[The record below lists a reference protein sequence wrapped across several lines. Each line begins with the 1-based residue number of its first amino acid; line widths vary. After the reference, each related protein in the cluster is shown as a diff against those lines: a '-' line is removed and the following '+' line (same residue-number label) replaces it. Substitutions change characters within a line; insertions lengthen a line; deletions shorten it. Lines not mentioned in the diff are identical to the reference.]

1 MSDKLTAKQIL
12 WLAEKEARMADQY
25 YRKALKRI
33 KEYEGWMQKF
43 RDEYPLEASAWSDDR
58 NKIEKTVNKI
68 KELQDAKG

>member
-1 MSDKLTAKQIL
+1 MADKLTAKQIL
-12 WLAEKEARMADQY
+12 WLAEKQARMADQY

-43 RDEYPLEASAWSDDR
+43 NEEYPLEAAKWSDDR
-58 NKIEKTVNKI
+58 HKTQKTIDKI

>member
-33 KEYEGWMQKF
+33 KEYEGWMKKF
-43 RDEYPLEASAWSDDR
+43 NDEYPLEASSWSDER
-58 NKIEKTVNKI
+58 NKTQKTIDKI